1 MNIKKYLYIKFG
13 IINLQISLYLILDLI
28 DGHLSVYISSSNRT
42 IFRVR
47 KSQ

>member
-47 KSQ
+47 KS